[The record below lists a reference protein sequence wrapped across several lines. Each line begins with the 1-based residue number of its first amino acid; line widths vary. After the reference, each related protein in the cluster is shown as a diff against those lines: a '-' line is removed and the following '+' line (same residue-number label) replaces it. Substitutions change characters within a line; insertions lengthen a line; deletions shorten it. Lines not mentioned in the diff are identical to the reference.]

1 MIHSAHFVSAGR
13 GLTARRDF
21 HAPGADQ
28 TARTPRRR
36 DRLSAASPAG
46 LLPLPALACVAALAL
61 GLTATTAGAQDTI
74 LVTNNAQTTHT
85 TYASVGVVAG
95 FQYSG
100 AQSFTTGAHAN
111 GYSLDSV
118 RINSLG
124 SNDRP
129 VVAVSIHSNNS
140 GVPGSELLQLIGGN
154 SGVTSGLNNF
164 RARGEILLA
173 ANTTYF
179 VVVQGSVASSTFLT
193 TSADA
198 EDDNSAA
205 GWSIGNSRLH
215 RTADN
220 VAWATQSN
228 AMKLVIRGTPLTAG
242 SPDAP
247 RKLTAQAGNG
257 QVTLQWMAP
266 AWNGGS
272 DITGYK
278 IEVSTDGGNNWTD
291 LVADTNSTDTTYSH
305 TGLASSSTYHYQVS
319 AINDL
324 GTGPVSNTVSA
335 TTMSPASDI
344 TTPTANADGS
354 DTLWK
359 ATLTV
364 EEYLSGGLSYFGYN
378 RLSSEG
384 TLSSD
389 SFTIDG
395 TSYPVYELL
404 QTSTNPPKLQF
415 TQFAPGWPAERP
427 NWVLHLD
434 GTAFHASDADKLT
447 LTSFE
452 WDNPGLN
459 WADED
464 EVAVKLVRLN
474 APTTPSNLTASAASS
489 GRIDLS
495 WITPSKTGGKDIT
508 GYKIEVS
515 TDGGDNWSVLVADT
529 GSTDTMYSHKGL
541 AAGSTRHYQVSAI
554 NDIGTSPVS
563 NTDSAI
569 TARDITTP
577 TANTDGSDTLWT
589 ATLTVEEIETN
600 QYGHHGP
607 ASKGA
612 LSSNSFTIDGTSYP
626 VTRLAEDR
634 GTIMELHFWN
644 LIGTGF
650 PPERANWVLHL
661 GEKTFYVS
669 EALASSNA
677 QTVEWANPHLNW
689 ADEDEVAVRLVRLNA
704 PTVPRDLTAQS
715 VANTQINLSW
725 SVPAKTGGKDI
736 TGYKIEVS
744 TDGGN
749 NWTDL
754 VADTNSTDTT
764 YSHTGLASS
773 STYHY
778 QVSAINDLGT
788 GPVSN
793 TVSATTMSPASDITT
808 PTANADGS
816 DTLWKTTLTVEEF
829 SGSSVQIFGYDRQ
842 TSKGTLSSDTFT
854 IGGTDYPVT
863 RLYVV
868 DQVTPEL
875 QLWPGVGFPAERSD
889 WVLYLDGTAF
899 AASDAHKASPGLL
912 EWHNPNLNWA
922 DDDEVAVRLV
932 RLNAPT
938 APVNLTAQ
946 AVANTQINLSWS
958 APSKTGGSDITGY
971 KIEVSTDGGNNW
983 TDLVAD
989 TSSTETEYSD
999 TGLTSGN
1006 TRTYRVSAIND
1017 LGTGAVSNTVS
1028 ATAMSPASDITTPT
1042 ANADGSDTLWKA
1054 TLTVEEFSGSS
1065 VQVFGYD
1072 RQTSKGTLSSDTF
1085 TIGGTDYPVTR
1096 LYVVDS
1102 VTPELQLWP
1111 GVGFPAERS
1120 DWVLYLDGTA
1130 FAASD
1135 AHKASPGLLEWH
1147 NPNLNWA
1154 DDDEVAV
1161 RLVRLNAP
1169 TAPVNLTAQ
1178 AVANTQIN
1186 LSWSAPSKTGGSDIT
1201 GYKIEVSTDGGNN
1214 WTDLVADTSS
1224 TETEYSDT
1232 GLTSGNTRTYRVSA
1246 INDLGTGAVSN
1257 TDSATA
1263 MSPASDITTPTAN
1276 ADGSDTL
1283 WKATLTVEEFSGSS
1297 VQVFGY
1303 DRQTSK
1309 GTLSSDTFTIGG
1321 TDYPVTRLY
1330 VVDSVTPELQ
1340 LWPGVG
1346 FPAER
1351 SDWVLYLDGT
1361 AFAASDAHKAS
1372 PGLLEWHNPNLN
1384 WADDDEVAV
1393 RLVRL
1398 NAPTAPTNLYA
1409 KGDSNTQ
1416 INLSWTAPSKTGGD
1430 ISGYKIE
1437 VSTDGGNN
1445 WTDLVADTASTDTT
1459 HSHTGLSS
1467 GDTRH
1472 YRVSAINAAGT
1483 SPASDA
1489 ASATAVASAP
1499 GLASAVVERTNSLVV
1514 RLEFDWVIDTTSV
1527 PDKSAFAVKVKGN
1540 PREVTSFTIS
1550 DDGLVGRVGLASR
1563 VRPGQT
1569 VTLSYTKPETNPL
1582 KDAESNETA
1591 SFTDYAVANETS
1603 NDFPILSVEVEDVHE
1618 SGDGTTS
1625 IMTFTVSV
1633 DTEPDFPVGVHYET
1647 EDVTAT
1653 GGTSC
1658 SGSPLPDYISTEGR
1672 LTLGPGESSKE
1683 VEVTVCD
1690 DMVEDRGETLRLVLR
1705 STQLHEPISALG
1717 EIGPEGKNYKDENG
1731 EDEETASGT
1740 GTILNDETTTEV
1752 SIAADAAY
1760 AEEGTEAVF
1769 TLRRTGDAEEALTV
1783 PVSVEETGA
1792 MLAAEL
1798 PENAEFAAGAR
1809 ETELRLPTDDD
1820 GANENDSTVTA
1831 TLQADPAWHLAE
1843 GAASAALTVL
1853 DNDAA
1858 PVTAVSASDVTVWSA
1873 DMTVVD
1879 YENGNIGAGSADLL
1893 ANQGGSAGL
1902 QAKWLY
1908 YVTGDRKLKIAF
1920 GDGLDGAESMTLH
1933 VGDLSVAFPEDS
1945 GGDSSFTIGDVDVSW
1960 TDGETL
1966 AARVSKPSAEAV
1978 STDATLKSLAVS
1990 DAAVSPAFDSGTMFY
2005 TAVVDSATASVTV
2018 SAESNDDDAEVAF
2031 VPSEDAD
2038 SGQAGHQVAVPV
2050 GETLVTMTVT
2060 AADGQTER
2068 EYRVLVKR
2076 PPTVA
2081 VSFGSASYTATEGGA
2096 KASVIIELDAD
2107 PGRDVTIP
2115 LTASPAGGADAEDYT
2130 VPLSVTFTSGGA
2142 LSQGVVLTAV
2152 ADDTAEEG
2160 ESVVLGFGSLPDG
2173 VEAGATTSAAVTLQD
2188 AATEAVNSE
2197 LSVADAEAS
2206 EEEDTALE
2214 FVVTL
2219 DPAATATVTVDYA
2232 TADGAATAGE
2242 DYTNTSGT
2250 LTFQAGDT
2258 TKTVSVPIT
2267 DDAVDD
2273 GGETLTLTLSNASGA
2288 DLGDAVATGTIR
2300 NTEAPET
2307 DPLTASFSSVPA
2319 EHDGETAFSFRVEFS
2334 EDVGVSYITLRDDS
2348 FTVTEGDVTGA
2359 RRVNGRHDLWEI
2371 TVEPDSREAVTIS
2384 LAGGRDCGTSGAVC
2398 TRGDDPSP
2406 LSNSPSATVAGPPND
2421 PLTASFSNMPAEHP
2435 GEGTFKFELTFSEE
2449 PAVGYQKLRDDAFNV
2464 SGGEVKKARRQQ
2476 QGSNLAW
2483 DITVKPDPAAGAVT
2497 IELPATTNCNAEG
2510 AICTSD
2516 ERPLSHSL
2524 SATVAGPVGISVADA
2539 RAQEGAGNTVD
2550 FAVTLSRASSGTVT
2564 VGYATADGTATAGQD
2579 YTAASGT
2586 LTFAPGETSASV
2598 SVSVL
2603 DDTHDD
2609 DGETFTLRL
2618 SNASGGRLTD
2628 DSATGTIEN
2637 SDAMPQAW
2645 LARFGR
2651 AASDHVV
2658 QAIGTRL
2665 RGGSQETP
2673 ETHFTLGGRQA
2684 GSLFGAWDGIGAT
2697 FAPTGADTGRPA
2709 LEDESNWIRMDRV
2722 RAEDLAGGSFGG
2734 SSLAAGS
2741 PAGGNLAGGE
2751 PAGPAGGRTSGSQAA
2766 RSVLMNGLGLP
2777 TGNLRDVLM
2786 GSSFFYSGPLDE
2798 DGQSDRFGW
2807 LGQWSAWGE
2816 TAATRFSGA
2825 DGTMLLNGE
2834 VSTAILGADSR
2845 WGRWLAGVTLS
2856 HSLGEGEYT
2865 NTGKLGGAVT
2875 STLTSVNPY
2884 ARYRLS
2890 GRANV
2895 WGVLGY
2901 GMGGLTLT
2909 PERAETGIRT
2919 DLTTTMAAFG
2929 GRGVLS
2935 RRSGRFQ
2942 LAWVSDALV
2951 TNTASES
2958 VENLVGATGATS
2970 RLRLLLEGSGS
2981 IPLSTGGV
2989 LRPTLE
2995 VGLRYDGGDAETGG
3009 GIEVGGGLAYAAGRL
3024 AAEVRGRV
3032 LLAHEDK
3039 KYRESGY
3046 SASIAY
3052 TPSEDGRGLSMRL
3065 GSAWGATQS
3074 GVQSLWSSQDASGL
3088 TRGAAMDSAQRF
3100 QAELG
3105 YGSSGRGKADALW
3118 VPFVG
3123 AEAIGGEQ
3131 ALRMGVRFTSGPN
3144 VEMGLELG
3152 RRKSG
3157 HGADQASGPAAQHTV
3172 ELRGR
3177 MRW

>member
-1 MIHSAHFVSAGR
+1 MIHSANFVSGGR

-129 VVAVSIHSNNS
+129 VVTVSIHSNNS

-205 GWSIGNSRLH
+205 GWSIGNNRLH

-291 LVADTNSTDTTYSH
+291 LVADTS
-305 TGLASSSTYHYQVS
+305 
-319 AINDL
+319 
-324 GTGPVSNTVSA
+324 
-335 TTMSPASDI
+335 
-344 TTPTANADGS
+344 
-354 DTLWK
+354 
-359 ATLTV
+359 
-364 EEYLSGGLSYFGYN
+364 
-378 RLSSEG
+378 
-384 TLSSD
+384 
-389 SFTIDG
+389 
-395 TSYPVYELL
+395 
-404 QTSTNPPKLQF
+404 
-415 TQFAPGWPAERP
+415 
-427 NWVLHLD
+427 
-434 GTAFHASDADKLT
+434 
-447 LTSFE
+447 
-452 WDNPGLN
+452 
-459 WADED
+459 
-464 EVAVKLVRLN
+464 
-474 APTTPSNLTASAASS
+474 
-489 GRIDLS
+489 
-495 WITPSKTGGKDIT
+495 
-508 GYKIEVS
+508 
-515 TDGGDNWSVLVADT
+515 
-529 GSTDTMYSHKGL
+529 
-541 AAGSTRHYQVSAI
+541 
-554 NDIGTSPVS
+554 
-563 NTDSAI
+563 
-569 TARDITTP
+569 
-577 TANTDGSDTLWT
+577 
-589 ATLTVEEIETN
+589 
-600 QYGHHGP
+600 
-607 ASKGA
+607 
-612 LSSNSFTIDGTSYP
+612 
-626 VTRLAEDR
+626 
-634 GTIMELHFWN
+634 
-644 LIGTGF
+644 
-650 PPERANWVLHL
+650 
-661 GEKTFYVS
+661 
-669 EALASSNA
+669 
-677 QTVEWANPHLNW
+677 
-689 ADEDEVAVRLVRLNA
+689 
-704 PTVPRDLTAQS
+704 
-715 VANTQINLSW
+715 
-725 SVPAKTGGKDI
+725 
-736 TGYKIEVS
+736 
-744 TDGGN
+744 
-749 NWTDL
+749 
-754 VADTNSTDTT
+754 STDTT

-816 DTLWKTTLTVEEF
+816 DTLWKTTLTV
-829 SGSSVQIFGYDRQ
+829 
-842 TSKGTLSSDTFT
+842 K
-854 IGGTDYPVT
+854 
-863 RLYVV
+863 
-868 DQVTPEL
+868 
-875 QLWPGVGFPAERSD
+875 
-889 WVLYLDGTAF
+889 
-899 AASDAHKASPGLL
+899 
-912 EWHNPNLNWA
+912 
-922 DDDEVAVRLV
+922 
-932 RLNAPT
+932 
-938 APVNLTAQ
+938 
-946 AVANTQINLSWS
+946 
-958 APSKTGGSDITGY
+958 
-971 KIEVSTDGGNNW
+971 
-983 TDLVAD
+983 
-989 TSSTETEYSD
+989 
-999 TGLTSGN
+999 
-1006 TRTYRVSAIND
+1006 
-1017 LGTGAVSNTVS
+1017 
-1028 ATAMSPASDITTPT
+1028 
-1042 ANADGSDTLWKA
+1042 
-1054 TLTVEEFSGSS
+1054 EFSGSS

-1154 DDDEVAV
+1154 DDDSVAV

-1246 INDLGTGAVSN
+1246 INDLGTGPVSN

-1384 WADDDEVAV
+1384 WADDDSVAVRLVRLNAPTAPVNLTAQAVANTQINLSWSAPSKTGGSDITGYKIEVSTDGGNNWTDLVADTSSTETEYSDTGLTSGNTRTYRVSAINDLGTGPVSNTDSATAMSPASDITTPTANADGSDTLWKATLTVEEFSGSSVQVFGYDRQTSKGTLSSDTFTIGGTDYPVTRLYVVDSVTPELQLWPGVGFPAERSDWVLYLDGTAFAASDAHKASPGLLEWHNPNLNWADDDSVAV

-1398 NAPTAPTNLYA
+1398 NAPTAPTSLYA

-1483 SPASDA
+1483 SDVSDT

-1499 GLASAVVERTNSLVV
+1499 GLRSAVVERTNSLVV
-1514 RLEFDWVIDTTSV
+1514 RLNFDWVIDTTSV

-1550 DDGLVGRVGLASR
+1550 DEGRLGRVGLASR

-1658 SGSPLPDYISTEGR
+1658 SGSPPPDYISTEGR

-1792 MLAAEL
+1792 MLGAEA
-1798 PENAEFAAGAR
+1798 PENVEFAAGAR

-1820 GANENDSTVTA
+1820 GANETDSTVTV

-1858 PVTAVSASDVTVWSA
+1858 PVTAVSASDLTVWSA

-1908 YVTGDRKLKIAF
+1908 YVTGERKLKISF

-1933 VGDLSVAFPEDS
+1933 VGGLSVAFPENS
-1945 GGDSSFTIGDVDVSW
+1945 GGDSSFTIEDVDVSW

-2018 SAESNDDDAEVAF
+2018 SAESNDDDAQLAF

-2038 SGQAGHQVAVPV
+2038 SEQAGHQVAVPV
-2050 GETLVTMTVT
+2050 GEILATVTVT
-2060 AADGQTER
+2060 APDGQTQR
-2068 EYRVLVKR
+2068 AYRVNVKR

-2096 KASVIIELDAD
+2096 EASVIVELGAD
-2107 PGRDVTIP
+2107 PGRDLTIP
-2115 LTASPAGGADAEDYT
+2115 LTASPAGGAAAEDYT
-2130 VPLSVTFTSGGA
+2130 VSGSVTFTSGGA
-2142 LSQGVVLTAV
+2142 LSQTVVVTAV

-2160 ESVVLGFGSLPDG
+2160 ESVVLGFGDLPDG
-2173 VEAGATTSAAVTLQD
+2173 VEAGATTSAAVTLVD
-2188 AATEAVNSE
+2188 AAAEAVNTE
-2197 LSVADAEAS
+2197 PTGLP
-2206 EEEDTALE
+2206 TI
-2214 FVVTL
+2214 
-2219 DPAATATVTVDYA
+2219 
-2232 TADGAATAGE
+2232 
-2242 DYTNTSGT
+2242 SGT
-2250 LTFQAGDT
+2250 PQ
-2258 TKTVSVPIT
+2258 V
-2267 DDAVDD
+2267 
-2273 GGETLTLTLSNASGA
+2273 GETLTASVTAISDADGTDSATFAYQWVSNSGTSDSDIEDATKSSYELVDADAGKTIKVRVTFTDDGGTEETLTSAA
-2288 DLGDAVATGTIR
+2288 TETVAAAI
-2300 NTEAPET
+2300 EAPET
-2307 DPLTASFSSVPA
+2307 DPLTASFSNMPA

-2371 TVEPDSREAVTIS
+2371 TVDPDSREAVTIS

-2435 GEGTFKFELTFSEE
+2435 GEGTFKFELAFSEE

-2510 AICTSD
+2510 AICTSG

-2550 FAVTLSRASSGTVT
+2550 FTVTLSRASSGTVT

-2586 LTFAPGETSASV
+2586 LTFAPGETSGPV

-2628 DSATGTIEN
+2628 ASATGTIEN

-2684 GSLFGAWDGIGAT
+2684 GSLFGAWDGIGAA
-2697 FAPTGADTGRPA
+2697 FAPTGADSGRPA

-2722 RAEDLAGGSFGG
+2722 RAEGFEG
-2734 SSLAAGS
+2734 SSLAGGS

-2751 PAGPAGGRTSGSQAA
+2751 LAGPAGGGTSGSQAA

-2798 DGQSDRFGW
+2798 DGQSDRLGW

-2825 DGTMLLNGE
+2825 DGTMSLNGE

-2890 GRANV
+2890 DRANV

-3039 KYRESGY
+3039 KYQESGY

-3052 TPSEDGRGLSMRL
+3052 TPSEDGRGLSMSL

-3074 GVQSLWSSQDASGL
+3074 GVQTLWSSQDASGL
-3088 TRGAAMDSAQRF
+3088 TRGAAMDLAQRF

-3105 YGSSGRGKADALW
+3105 YGLSGRGKADALW
-3118 VPFVG
+3118 VPYVG
-3123 AEAIGGEQ
+3123 AEAVGGEQ